1 MAAKQVTDREKSAT
15 AVVAVGQTQAEAAGV
30 ALNKVLK
37 PHRAKGESLPDTG
50 LVMILIARAIEAAK
64 TRMVEADAAHEA
76 ELGDDAAIRQARDEA
91 ADALSDKLVELREV
105 IVGVYGGATA
115 SSLFSG
121 PAPQDPVVLSRFAG
135 EVATEMDRVK
145 LPAPRVKGAKLDPAE
160 TASDL
165 RELRATLDAAIKEV
179 AKEVREAQAT
189 LDEKNRALG
198 SYDELFGCGAT
209 TLTGLLRMAGKAE
222 LAAKVKPSTR
232 RPGQTAS
239 DAGDAGT
246 GAPTPVPAAGVGDK

>member
-1 MAAKQVTDREKSAT
+1 MAAKQVTDREKSAN
-15 AVVAVGQTQAEAAGV
+15 AVVAVGQTQAEAAEV
-30 ALNKVLK
+30 ALSKLLK
-37 PHRAKGESLPDTG
+37 PHLAKGESLPDTG
-50 LVMILIARAIEAAK
+50 LVMILIARAIEASK

-105 IVGVYGGATA
+105 VVGVYGGATA
-115 SSLFSG
+115 STLFSG
-121 PAPQDPVVLSRFAG
+121 PVPQDPVVLSRFAG
-135 EVATEMDRVK
+135 EVATEMARVK

-209 TLTGLLRMAGKAE
+209 TLTGLLRMAGKAD

-246 GAPTPVPAAGVGDK
+246 VAPTPAGDK